1 MKIKVLFLDDIFSD
15 LLRDKVD
22 PEQLIFDDTWS
33 ESLENE
39 LLHKKISGIDFEVV
53 KSGDIDNWQQL
64 IEKEKPDVV
73 LLDVYWHEHARK
85 KWGDVRRAAD
95 ISLDALKQIR
105 DAYNTLPIIQYTL
118 KPDKELMDQSYAAG
132 ATFFLEKVPLAIAEV
147 HCALKYIM
155 IYLLRENQ

>member
-85 KWGDVRRAAD
+85 KMGGCSPRR
-95 ISLDALKQIR
+95 
-105 DAYNTLPIIQYTL
+105 
-118 KPDKELMDQSYAAG
+118 
-132 ATFFLEKVPLAIAEV
+132 
-147 HCALKYIM
+147 
-155 IYLLRENQ
+155 

>member
-1 MKIKVLFLDDIFSD
+1 MCIGMST
-15 LLRDKVD
+15 
-22 PEQLIFDDTWS
+22 PE
-33 ESLENE
+33 
-39 LLHKKISGIDFEVV
+39 
-53 KSGDIDNWQQL
+53 
-64 IEKEKPDVV
+64 
-73 LLDVYWHEHARK
+73 K